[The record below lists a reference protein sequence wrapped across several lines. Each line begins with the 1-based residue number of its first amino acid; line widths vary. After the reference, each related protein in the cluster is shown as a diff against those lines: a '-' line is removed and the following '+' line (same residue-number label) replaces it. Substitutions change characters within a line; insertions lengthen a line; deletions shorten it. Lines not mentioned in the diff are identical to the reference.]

1 MGKGSARG
9 SSSSSSPRGRGE
21 EEEEKKTPFSH
32 FLGHIVNTW
41 GVMLVEHVLFG
52 LTYASDVE
60 ECTAGIRLVPEIG
73 RTGHRLRR
81 RTRIPSRG
89 HTLPPG
95 FFLRLVFFLKGVF
108 VLLLHLCP
116 STHSLVLIMMETDH
130 PRLSPLRLVRRAREV
145 DTYTPSTPFSPSRWK
160 WEERMESG
168 EGGRVAIGFW
178 VQSGR

>member
-1 MGKGSARG
+1 MTGLAWSNRIGGECIRWERAPHAVLLLLLLRAG
-9 SSSSSSPRGRGE
+9 EGE

-73 RTGHRLRR
+73 RTGHRQRSR
-81 RTRIPSRG
+81 WTRIHSRG

-116 STHSLVLIMMETDH
+116 STHSLVLMMETDH
-130 PRLSPLRLVRRAREV
+130 PRLSRTVPPPLRLL
-145 DTYTPSTPFSPSRWK
+145 SSPPRSPC
-160 WEERMESG
+160 
-168 EGGRVAIGFW
+168 A
-178 VQSGR
+178 

>member
-1 MGKGSARG
+1 MGQGSARG

-81 RTRIPSRG
+81 RMDAYPFPGAHTSAWFLSSSSIFFERCICITSPSMSIYSLTCPHHDGDR
-89 HTLPPG
+89 PPA
-95 FFLRLVFFLKGVF
+95 
-108 VLLLHLCP
+108 
-116 STHSLVLIMMETDH
+116 
-130 PRLSPLRLVRRAREV
+130 PLRLL
-145 DTYTPSTPFSPSRWK
+145 SSPPRSPC
-160 WEERMESG
+160 
-168 EGGRVAIGFW
+168 A
-178 VQSGR
+178 